1 MIDYMMRKGR
11 AGLDKLQELDKRVA
25 QQAAIRASSLDPR
38 IAQAEAEALARRT
51 DEYAGRSAN
60 EQADM
65 LVNYMANARKM
76 QGDMSPG
83 APMVGQASP
92 IDLRRMT
99 QAIGAKGAGGQGK
112 YKNKGTIDAP
122 QMTAASAEQILR
134 TAPSG
139 GREYARAMAEAAG
152 PDARTRALMAQRQIS
167 ENMAA
172 DGTRGQVSRGMAY
185 AGITGG
191 ITASGAAL
199 MDLMKF
205 LAQGQQVDAE
215 REDVLQS

>member
-1 MIDYMMRKGR
+1 MMRKGR

>member
-1 MIDYMMRKGR
+1 MMRKGR
-11 AGLDKLQELDKRVA
+11 AGMDKLRDLDRKVA

-38 IAQAEAEALARRT
+38 IAQAEAQGIARRT
-51 DEYAGRSAN
+51 DEYADRSAN

-76 QGDMSPG
+76 QGDMAPG

-99 QAIGAKGAGGQGK
+99 QAIGAKGAGGKGK
-112 YKNKGTIDAP
+112 YTNKGTIDAP
-122 QMTAASAEQILR
+122 KMTTASAEQILR
-134 TAPSG
+134 SAPSG
-139 GREYARAMAEAAG
+139 GREYARVMAEAAG
-152 PDARTRALMAQRQIS
+152 PDARTQALMAQRQLNR
-167 ENMAA
+167 NMAA
-172 DGTRGQVSRGMAY
+172 EGTRGQISRGMAY

-199 MDLMKF
+199 IDLMKF
-205 LAQGQQVDAE
+205 LAQGQSVDAE
-215 REDVLQS
+215 RDNVLPS

>member
-1 MIDYMMRKGR
+1 MMRKGR
-11 AGLDKLQELDKRVA
+11 AGIDKLRDLDRKVA
-25 QQAAIRASSLDPR
+25 QQAAIRASALDPR
-38 IAQAEAEALARRT
+38 IAQAEAQGIARRT
-51 DEYAGRSAN
+51 DEYADRSAN

-76 QGDMSPG
+76 QGDMAPG

-122 QMTAASAEQILR
+122 KMTVAAAEQILR
-134 TAPSG
+134 SAPEG
-139 GREYARAMAEAAG
+139 GRTYARVMAEAAG
-152 PDARTRALMAQRQIS
+152 PDARTQALMAQRQLNR
-167 ENMAA
+167 NMAA
-172 DGTRGQVSRGMAY
+172 EGTRGQISRGMAY

-199 MDLMKF
+199 IDLMKF
-205 LAQGQQVDAE
+205 MAQGQSVEAD
-215 REDVLQS
+215 RDNVLPS

>member
-1 MIDYMMRKGR
+1 MMRKGR
-11 AGLDKLQELDKRVA
+11 AGMDKLREMDKKVA
-25 QQAAIRASSLDPR
+25 QQAAVRASSLDPR
-38 IAQAEAEALARRT
+38 IAQAEAQGIARRT
-51 DEYAGRSAN
+51 DEYADRSAK

-76 QGDMSPG
+76 QGDMAPD

-92 IDLRRMT
+92 VDLRRMT

-122 QMTAASAEQILR
+122 KMTATAAEQILR
-134 TAPSG
+134 SAPEG
-139 GREYARAMAEAAG
+139 GRTYARTMAEAAG
-152 PDARTRALMAQRQIS
+152 PDARTQYLMAQRQANR
-167 ENMAA
+167 NMA
-172 DGTRGQVSRGMAY
+172 DEGTRGQISRGMTY

-199 MDLMKF
+199 VDLMKY

-215 REDVLQS
+215 REDVLRS

>member
-1 MIDYMMRKGR
+1 MRKGR

-38 IAQAEAEALARRT
+38 IAQAEAEAIARRT

-76 QGDMSPG
+76 QGDMSAG

-122 QMTAASAEQILR
+122 QMTAAAAEQILR

-172 DGTRGQVSRGMAY
+172 DGTRGQMSRGMAY

-199 MDLMKF
+199 IDLMKY

-215 REDVLQS
+215 REDVLRS

>member
-11 AGLDKLQELDKRVA
+11 AGIDKLRDLDRKVA
-25 QQAAIRASSLDPR
+25 QQAAIRASALDPR
-38 IAQAEAEALARRT
+38 IAQAEAQGIARRT
-51 DEYAGRSAN
+51 DEYADRSAN

-76 QGDMSPG
+76 QGDMAPG

-122 QMTAASAEQILR
+122 KMTTAAAEQILR
-134 TAPSG
+134 SAPEG
-139 GREYARAMAEAAG
+139 GRTYARVMAEAAG
-152 PDARTRALMAQRQIS
+152 PDARTQALMAQRQLNR
-167 ENMAA
+167 NMAA
-172 DGTRGQVSRGMAY
+172 EGTKGQISRGMAY

-199 MDLMKF
+199 IDLMKF
-205 LAQGQQVDAE
+205 MAQGQSVEAD
-215 REDVLQS
+215 RDNVLPS

>member
-1 MIDYMMRKGR
+1 MMRKGR

-76 QGDMSPG
+76 QGDMSAG

-122 QMTAASAEQILR
+122 QMTAAAAEQILR

-172 DGTRGQVSRGMAY
+172 DGTRGQMSRGMAY

-199 MDLMKF
+199 VDLMKF

>member
-1 MIDYMMRKGR
+1 MRKGR

-76 QGDMSPG
+76 QGDMSAG

-122 QMTAASAEQILR
+122 QMTAAAAEQILR

-172 DGTRGQVSRGMAY
+172 DGTRGQMSRGMAY

-199 MDLMKF
+199 VDLMKF

>member
-1 MIDYMMRKGR
+1 MRKGR
-11 AGLDKLQELDKRVA
+11 AGMDKLRDLDKKVQ

-38 IAQAEAEALARRT
+38 IAQAEAQGIARRT
-51 DEYAGRSAN
+51 DEYADRSAN

-65 LVNYMANARKM
+65 LVNYMANARRM
-76 QGDMSPG
+76 QGDMAPA

-122 QMTAASAEQILR
+122 KMNTAAAEQILR
-134 TAPSG
+134 SAPEG
-139 GREYARAMAEAAG
+139 GRTYARVMAEAAG
-152 PDARTRALMAQRQIS
+152 PDSRTQYLMAQRQANR
-167 ENMAA
+167 NMAA
-172 DGTRGQVSRGMAY
+172 EGTRGQISRGAAY

-199 MDLMKF
+199 IDLMKF
-205 LAQGQQVDAE
+205 LAQGQSVDAE
-215 REDVLQS
+215 RENVLPS

>member
-1 MIDYMMRKGR
+1 MMRKGR
-11 AGLDKLQELDKRVA
+11 AGMDKLRDLDRKVA

-38 IAQAEAEALARRT
+38 IAQAEAQGIARRT
-51 DEYAGRSAN
+51 DEYADRSAN

-76 QGDMSPG
+76 QGDMAPG

-99 QAIGAKGAGGQGK
+99 QAIGVKGAGGQGK

-122 QMTAASAEQILR
+122 QMTTASAEQILR
-134 TAPSG
+134 SAPSG
-139 GREYARAMAEAAG
+139 GREYARVMAEAAG
-152 PDARTRALMAQRQIS
+152 PDARTQALMAQRQLNR
-167 ENMAA
+167 NMAA
-172 DGTRGQVSRGMAY
+172 EGTRGQISRGMAY

-199 MDLMKF
+199 IDLMKF
-205 LAQGQQVDAE
+205 LAQGQSVDAE
-215 REDVLQS
+215 RDNVLPS

>member
-1 MIDYMMRKGR
+1 MRKGR
-11 AGLDKLQELDKRVA
+11 AGIDKLRDLDKRVQ

-38 IAQAEAEALARRT
+38 IAQAGAEGIASRAK
-51 DEYAGRSAN
+51 EYAGRSAN

-76 QGDMSPG
+76 QGDMSKE
-83 APMVGQASP
+83 APMIGQASP

-122 QMTAASAEQILR
+122 KMTAAAAEQILR
-134 TAPSG
+134 SAPSG
-139 GREYARAMAEAAG
+139 GRDFTRTMAEGVG
-152 PDARTRALMAQRQIS
+152 PDARTQVLMAQRQIN

-172 DGTRGQVSRGMAY
+172 DGTMGQISRGMAY
-185 AGITGG
+185 AGVTGG

-199 MDLMKF
+199 VDLMKY
-205 LAQGQQVDAE
+205 LAQGQQVDTE
-215 REDVLQS
+215 RDNVLTS

>member
-1 MIDYMMRKGR
+1 MMRKGR
-11 AGLDKLQELDKRVA
+11 AGMDKLRDLDRKVA

-38 IAQAEAEALARRT
+38 IAQAEAQGIARRT

-76 QGDMSPG
+76 QGDMASG

-122 QMTAASAEQILR
+122 KMTTAAAEQILR
-134 TAPSG
+134 SAPEG
-139 GREYARAMAEAAG
+139 GRTYARVMAEAAG
-152 PDARTRALMAQRQIS
+152 PDARTQALMAQRQLNRNLADEGTKGQIS
-167 ENMAA
+167 RAM
-172 DGTRGQVSRGMAY
+172 GY

-199 MDLMKF
+199 IDLMKF
-205 LAQGQQVDAE
+205 LAQGHSVDAE
-215 REDVLQS
+215 RENVLPS

>member
-1 MIDYMMRKGR
+1 MIDYMMCKGR